1 MEFLREILGGKRKY
15 FLLHE
20 IASVRVPVC
29 PELTVERIL
38 HRVKDHK
45 EIMRYLPDLPDKG
58 KKYIER
64 DFLFTIVNTLD
75 RKFFKEALAE
85 IEANRAKKSDE
96 FEAGLVEI
104 EPSLFELI
112 KSCQS
117 RLSESRLSTSKRTM
131 HALTSLHRRRKIP
144 ARPSAYEVQAE
155 MRPTP
160 KLVDDKPGIREA
172 FFHEMS

>member
-1 MEFLREILGGKRKY
+1 
-15 FLLHE
+15 LLHE

-96 FEAGLVEI
+96 LETGLVEI

-112 KSCQS
+112 KSC
-117 RLSESRLSTSKRTM
+117 
-131 HALTSLHRRRKIP
+131 
-144 ARPSAYEVQAE
+144 
-155 MRPTP
+155 
-160 KLVDDKPGIREA
+160 
-172 FFHEMS
+172 

>member
-1 MEFLREILGGKRKY
+1 LHNCSLEFLREILAGTRKY

-20 IASVRVPVC
+20 IATVRVPVC

-85 IEANRAKKSDE
+85 IEANRLKH
-96 FEAGLVEI
+96 
-104 EPSLFELI
+104 PS
-112 KSCQS
+112 
-117 RLSESRLSTSKRTM
+117 
-131 HALTSLHRRRKIP
+131 
-144 ARPSAYEVQAE
+144 
-155 MRPTP
+155 
-160 KLVDDKPGIREA
+160 
-172 FFHEMS
+172 